1 MVKIIYFLCLSIRTY
16 WPRNIKSLIWD
27 SCTESLRLWKEYNS
41 FSVLQAVDLLN
52 KNKPRC
58 FRVEH
63 HFSSFAAFD
72 QGTLYPYRKCNHVN
86 ILGFFTCHEKEAKF
100 FHVHAK
106 IEVFTFHG
114 KIKIIFT
121 DKYFNILLPILTVI
135 DTRNVALQGSL
146 FGMNSQ
152 HCL

>member
-1 MVKIIYFLCLSIRTY
+1 MHIYILNPVLSPSLCFYTSVRVLYPVSEPPLWASPYYSSMGFLCKRYYCCSPPI
-16 WPRNIKSLIWD
+16 
-27 SCTESLRLWKEYNS
+27 
-41 FSVLQAVDLLN
+41 F
-52 KNKPRC
+52 
-58 FRVEH
+58 
-63 HFSSFAAFD
+63 

-86 ILGFFTCHEKEAKF
+86 ILGLFTCHEKEAKF

-146 FGMNSQ
+146 FGMKSQ